1 MNNFQYSEPSSLDEA
16 SRQLRDDWKKSLPYA
31 GGTDL
36 LGLVKNNI
44 ESPEQL
50 VNLKSL
56 PGLNDINYKKGRGL
70 SIGALVKISDIAGNQ
85 LIKDKYHVLAEA
97 AMEVASPQLRNMGTL
112 GGNLCQRPRCWYF
125 RGDFNCLRKGGD
137 ICFAAGGENKYH
149 CITDGGPCYI
159 VHPSDMAVALLS
171 LDAKINI
178 YSAGKIKSVPVSEFF
193 VLPKDDILRENVL
206 KPGEI
211 VTGVD
216 IPDLDDGSRSG
227 YLKFKERGAW
237 DFAVVSVAAVVNKS
251 GNQIVNG
258 RIAFGG
264 VAPIPW
270 EDKTLN
276 TKLKGVLNTRK
287 INDLSQGILKD
298 AEPMEQNAYKIILT
312 RNLTQKLLSR
322 LI

>member
-16 SRQLRDDWKKSLPYA
+16 SRQLSDDWKKSLPYA

-36 LGLVKNNI
+36 LGLVKNHI
-44 ESPEQL
+44 ESPAML
-50 VNLKSL
+50 VNLKRLS
-56 PGLNDINYKKGRGL
+56 GLGDMNFKKGKGL

-125 RGDFNCLRKGGD
+125 RGDFNCLRKGGE

-159 VHPSDMAVALLS
+159 VHPSDMAVALLA

-178 YSAGKIKSVPVSEFF
+178 YAAGKIKSVPVSEFF

-216 IPDLDDGSRSG
+216 IPELEDGGRSG
-227 YLKFKERGAW
+227 YIKFKERGAW
-237 DFAVVSVAAVVNKS
+237 DFAIVSVAAVLKKS
-251 GNQIVNG
+251 GTKIVNG
-258 RIAFGG
+258 KLAFGG

-270 EDKTLN
+270 EEKTLN
-276 TKLKGVLNTRK
+276 AELKGELTAKK
-287 INDLSQGILKD
+287 IQVIIRDIMKN
-298 AEPMEQNAYKIILT
+298 AEPLEQNAYKITLT
-312 RNLTQKLLSR
+312 RNLTKRLLNR